1 MRATT
6 SKILLVK
13 GAVCSPCRAEAAM
26 GYGETAPR
34 FDRTPQSFDS
44 RGPFGFESS
53 PSWLLA
59 RRMIL
64 IIANTLP
71 VLHVGP
77 F

>member
-1 MRATT
+1 
-6 SKILLVK
+6 
-13 GAVCSPCRAEAAM
+13 M